1 MTDYQDLLY
10 EKFGPVVRVSHNR
23 PARGNAQS
31 FGLLRELDDAI
42 ARVAADPDVSVMILA
57 SVGKHFSAGHDLKEW
72 ADVGISPSVEER
84 WALEGDLYYGVA
96 LRLWELEKPTIA
108 QVQGA
113 CIAAGF
119 MTANMCDL
127 IVAADDA
134 FFSDPVTKSLGAA
147 SVEMLVHPWVLT
159 SRKAR
164 EMLYTSEPIP
174 ARDALEFGMVNR
186 VVPRADLE
194 SETMALAEKI
204 ATTPA
209 FALQLVKRSLNRTQ
223 ELQGFRH
230 AVKAHFDTHQLSH
243 YTETH
248 KRTAAQGMGN
258 AISVARAGSRP
269 DE

>member
-1 MTDYQDLLY
+1 MSDYQDIIY
-10 EKFGPVVRVSHNR
+10 EKFGAVVRVSHNR
-23 PARGNAQS
+23 PKRGNAQN
-31 FGLLRELDDAI
+31 FQLLRELDDAI
-42 ARVAADPDVSVMILA
+42 SRVAKDPEVSVMILA

-72 ADVGISPSVEER
+72 NDIGISPSVEDR
-84 WALEGDLYYGVA
+84 WALEGDLYFGVA
-96 LRLWELEKPTIA
+96 LRLWELHKPTIA

-134 FFSDPVTKSLGAA
+134 YFSDPVTKSLGAA

-174 ARDALEFGMVNR
+174 AQDALDFGMVNR
-186 VVPRADLE
+186 VVPRAELE
-194 SETMALAEKI
+194 DATMALAQKI
-204 ATTPA
+204 AETPA

-223 ELQGFRH
+223 ELQGFRD

-243 YTETH
+243 YSETH
-248 KRTAAQGMGN
+248 KQTAGQGMGT
-258 AISVARAGSRP
+258 AISAGKTAVAA
-269 DE
+269 E